1 MRRLILPRGFLLFLY
16 CKYLHLLFY
25 LSSNLR
31 VVLDEKFCGADM
43 DDTLVLT
50 GEADAR
56 AYSDVMKLATQL
68 HEQVNGPQLP
78 LLSW

>member
-1 MRRLILPRGFLLFLY
+1 
-16 CKYLHLLFY
+16 
-25 LSSNLR
+25 
-31 VVLDEKFCGADM
+31 M

-68 HEQVNGPQLP
+68 HEQVNGPYLRSAP
-78 LLSW
+78 W